1 MLVDS
6 KVTPRSDSG
15 QCETCEPTGQ
25 IGASLLSILPYACL
39 ALFVITLSLGTFL
52 SHDEP
57 GTFERLASG
66 LRGFGGMS
74 GISKPARASAGEKPN
89 DTVSCPVGYRT
100 HRSRTLKAAATP
112 AWRTAID
119 GCRLQCDQKS
129 LCQAFLWRPGS
140 SVCEVMSNYINMK
153 TVPGVQSAYLLCER
167 IDVRHFKPGDAPLY
181 QPYEFM
187 EQTGAEKDVGANI
200 SIYAVGSSSL
210 VWMTWID
217 QLHLLLRRLGY
228 RLPLVPPRA
237 AGGQFYAQEVPRCD
251 DTKYF
256 EHLPTT
262 RLGRIGWNS
271 WDFSFEGWEGCSHG
285 VRDVEGHKLKCQH
298 GPGCAFSNETVLASS
313 ISEDASVSD
322 ITLLATWFND
332 DQQWSSHYKCFNG
345 RKTKQHDLAAISIRC
360 LLMTI
365 RKIHARSPRTW
376 VLVMGKYPQTYQH
389 ITFKYLQALNKRI
402 KVAVESEPR
411 TLFIEYYIPNAKEG
425 NFFQVAHSGHPN
437 CRGSSIMA
445 QAVVHRLFQEKI
457 LARTIR
463 LGGQDKKWLLKK
475 NCRELDVPSCHS
487 SGFCWID
494 PVDGLCKVYSPG
506 THDYHS
512 VCKGTIC
519 GMHGPR

>member
-1 MLVDS
+1 L
-6 KVTPRSDSG
+6 
-15 QCETCEPTGQ
+15 
-25 IGASLLSILPYACL
+25 GA
-39 ALFVITLSLGTFL
+39 FN
-52 SHDEP
+52 SHH
-57 GTFERLASG
+57 LASTFG
-66 LRGFGGMS
+66 KFASGFTRVIGGQS
-74 GISKPARASAGEKPN
+74 SLPGALTGHKPMVIV
-89 DTVSCPVGYRT
+89 TCPVGYRM
-100 HRSRTLKAAATP
+100 HGANTLTTAVTP
-112 AWRTAID
+112 AFLAAID
-119 GCRLQCDQKS
+119 GCRLQCDQQT
-129 LCQAFLWRPGS
+129 LCRAFGWRHGS
-140 SVCEVMSNYINMK
+140 RDCTTMRRYINM
-153 TVPGVQSAYLLCER
+153 TDVLGMRSPYMVCEKMKL
-167 IDVRHFKPGDAPLY
+167 RHFGPDDAALY
-181 QPYEFM
+181 QPHEFL
-187 EQTGAEKDVGANI
+187 EQADAEKDVGATI

-271 WDFSFEGWEGCSHG
+271 WDFAFEGWDGCSNG
-285 VRDVEGHKLKCQH
+285 FRNIEGHKIKCQH
-298 GPGCAFSNETVLASS
+298 GPGCAFSNQSVLASS
-313 ISEDASVSD
+313 IAEDASLSD
-322 ITLLATWFND
+322 FTLLSTWFND
-332 DQQWSSHYKCFNG
+332 DQQWSSKYKCLDG
-345 RKTKQHDLAAISIRC
+345 RKINQHDLGSISIRC
-360 LLMTI
+360 LLRTI
-365 RKIHARSPRTW
+365 RSIHARSPRTW

-402 KVAVESEPR
+402 KATVEMEPR

-425 NFFQVAHSGHPN
+425 DFFQVAHSGHPN

-463 LGGQDKKWLLKK
+463 LAGLDKQQLLKR
-475 NCRELDVPSCHS
+475 NCQKLDIPSCHS

-494 PVDGLCKVYSPG
+494 PIDGLCKAYSPG
-506 THDYHS
+506 SHKFHA

-519 GMHGPR
+519 GMHGPS